1 MKKSP
6 SASRALTLREERAL
20 TAKEFLDLADVP
32 PEVEWFAN
40 ITNRQT
46 RRAYQN
52 DLKDFMD
59 FTGIQSPEEFRV
71 VTRAHLIAWRKDL
84 EGRAVAGSTIR
95 RKLSAV
101 SSLFEY
107 LCERNAVVHN
117 PVKGVKRPKANNNE
131 GLTPALSDEQARLL
145 LNAPS
150 VETLKGK
157 RDRAILATLL
167 YHGLRREELCGLR
180 VRDLEQ
186 RQGVLHFRVHGKGD
200 KTRYIPVSLL
210 TQRLITEYLDKAG
223 HKQDLSGPLF
233 RPVKN
238 NTTKTLDKH
247 LHPDSIYQKIVR
259 HYGAQVG
266 ITTDVHGFCVHA
278 LRATA
283 ATNALSHNA
292 DIAKV
297 QEWLGHANIATTRLY
312 DRRQSRPEESPT
324 FKVEY

>member
-1 MKKSP
+1 
-6 SASRALTLREERAL
+6 
-20 TAKEFLDLADVP
+20 
-32 PEVEWFAN
+32 
-40 ITNRQT
+40 
-46 RRAYQN
+46 
-52 DLKDFMD
+52 
-59 FTGIQSPEEFRV
+59 
-71 VTRAHLIAWRKDL
+71 
-84 EGRAVAGSTIR
+84 
-95 RKLSAV
+95 V

-117 PVKGVKRPKANNNE
+117 PVKGVKRPKANSNE

-150 VETLKGK
+150 ETTLKGT

-167 YHGLRREELCGLR
+167 YHGLRREELCTLR
-180 VRDLEQ
+180 VRDLQQ

-210 TQRLITEYLDKAG
+210 TQRLITEYLDRAG
-223 HKQDLSGPLF
+223 HKDDLNGALF

-238 NTTKTLDKH
+238 NTTKTLEKH
-247 LHPDSIYQKIVR
+247 LHPYSVYEHVVR
-259 HYGAQVG
+259 YYGDKVG

-283 ATNALSHNA
+283 ATNALAHNA

>member
-1 MKKSP
+1 
-6 SASRALTLREERAL
+6 
-20 TAKEFLDLADVP
+20 LADVP
-32 PEVEWFAN
+32 PELEWFAN

-52 DLKDFMD
+52 DLKDFMR
-59 FTGIQSPEEFRV
+59 FTGIVSPEEFRI

-84 EGRAVAGSTIR
+84 EGRGCADATIR
-95 RKLSAV
+95 RKLAAV

-117 PVKGVKRPKANNNE
+117 PVKGVKRPKANSNE

-145 LNAPS
+145 LNAPTDS
-150 VETLKGK
+150 TLKGT

-167 YHGLRREELCGLR
+167 YHGLRREELCTLK
-180 VRDLEQ
+180 VRDLHQ
-186 RQGVLHFRVHGKGD
+186 RQGVLHFRVHGKGG
-200 KTRYIPVSLL
+200 KTRYVPVSLL
-210 TQRLITEYLDKAG
+210 TQRLLTEYLDKAG
-223 HKQDLSGPLF
+223 HKEDLSGPLF

-238 NTTKTLDKH
+238 NTTKTLDKQ
-247 LHPDSIYQKIVR
+247 LHPDSIYQDIVR
-259 HYGAQVG
+259 RYGDKVG

-283 ATNALSHNA
+283 ATNALAHNA
-292 DIAKV
+292 DIARV
-297 QEWLGHANIATTRLY
+297 QEWLGHANISTTRLY
-312 DRRQSRPEESPT
+312 DRRQHRPEESPT

>member
-1 MKKSP
+1 MRKKSSP
-6 SASRALTLREERAL
+6 QRALTIRESRAL
-20 TAKEFLDLADVP
+20 TAKEFLHLVDVP

-40 ITNRQT
+40 ITNPQT

-52 DLKDFMD
+52 DLKDFMR
-59 FTGIQSPEEFRV
+59 FTGIRNPEEFRV
-71 VTRAHLIAWRKDL
+71 VTRAHCIAWRKDL
-84 EGRAVAGSTIR
+84 EGRECEGSTIR

-117 PVKGVKRPKANNNE
+117 PVKGVKRPKANTYE

-145 LNAPS
+145 LNAPAAH
-150 VETLKGK
+150 TLKGK
-157 RDRAILATLL
+157 RDRAILATFLH
-167 YHGLRREELCGLR
+167 HGLRREEICTLR
-180 VRDLEQ
+180 VRDLER

-200 KTRYIPVSLL
+200 KIRYVPVALIA
-210 TQRLITEYLDKAG
+210 QRLITEYLEAAG
-223 HKQDLSGPLF
+223 HKEDLDGALF

-238 NTTKTLDKH
+238 NVTKTTEKH
-247 LHPDSIYQKIVR
+247 LHPDSVYQGIVK
-259 HYGAQVG
+259 HYGEQVG
-266 ITTDVHGFCVHA
+266 ITVDVRGFCVHA

-283 ATNALSHNA
+283 ATNALAHNA

-312 DRRQSRPEESPT
+312 DRRQHRPEESPT